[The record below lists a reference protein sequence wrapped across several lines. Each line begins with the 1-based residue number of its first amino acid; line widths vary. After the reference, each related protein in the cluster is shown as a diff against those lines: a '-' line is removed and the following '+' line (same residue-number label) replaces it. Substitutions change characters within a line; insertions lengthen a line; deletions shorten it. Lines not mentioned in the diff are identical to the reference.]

1 MQVND
6 INKNNLINGRI
17 IFYLLCAL
25 PISLISGSLILNL
38 NIFFI
43 TVFFIYEII
52 KKKKIYFFK
61 KYLIYLFLAYSIYLI
76 LNSFF
81 VADNYESLI
90 RSAGFI
96 RFIFLA
102 LAIGYFIKF
111 EKIEK
116 ILFFWMIIFFIV
128 SLDILYEYF
137 IGYNILG
144 FKSNYHGRIASFTGD
159 ELKIGGY
166 YCGFILII
174 STYFVKI
181 NNYKYLFLSVF
192 IFFIIISLIIG
203 ERANFLKV
211 LVMCLIYLLIINKF
225 NFKTK
230 ILSFSI
236 LLCLVSTIIIF
247 DNKLIGRLYEQFK
260 LENTSFVD
268 ALKISTPH
276 YSHYETSIKIFKDY
290 PLFGIGLKKFRKISH
305 EDKYHKS
312 TYGYG
317 GGHHPHQTHF
327 ELLSETGLV
336 GYLIIMSILI
346 YSLYFSIKEYFVS
359 KNLYLASSIIFILV
373 SLIPLIPSG
382 SFFTSYTAAIFWIN
396 YGFLLGNCKIIYSK

>member
-1 MQVND
+1 
-6 INKNNLINGRI
+6 
-17 IFYLLCAL
+17 
-25 PISLISGSLILNL
+25 
-38 NIFFI
+38 
-43 TVFFIYEII
+43 
-52 KKKKIYFFK
+52 
-61 KYLIYLFLAYSIYLI
+61 
-76 LNSFF
+76 
-81 VADNYESLI
+81 YESLI

-247 DNKLIGRLYEQFK
+247 DNKLIGRLYGQFK
-260 LENTSFVD
+260 L
-268 ALKISTPH
+268 
-276 YSHYETSIKIFKDY
+276 
-290 PLFGIGLKKFRKISH
+290 
-305 EDKYHKS
+305 
-312 TYGYG
+312 
-317 GGHHPHQTHF
+317 
-327 ELLSETGLV
+327 
-336 GYLIIMSILI
+336 
-346 YSLYFSIKEYFVS
+346 
-359 KNLYLASSIIFILV
+359 
-373 SLIPLIPSG
+373 
-382 SFFTSYTAAIFWIN
+382 
-396 YGFLLGNCKIIYSK
+396 